1 MIRTPIGC
9 TSVIYQKMKTGAGY
23 FVHINKT
30 AEQNINYM
38 SKPKKKFGQT
48 TVGRILKASIGLIN
62 PTLGKLVQGDMSV
75 EQVVDSIKNSD
86 APPEDKIR
94 AQEMV
99 LEAYEAEVADRASA
113 RQREMAALA
122 AGSNDVLF
130 KTVGWG
136 ITICFVGVVAG
147 AIGLWQIPEESQRL
161 FDMGFGAVVAA
172 FTQVIGYYFGS
183 SAGSKQKTDIMNN
196 NSVNEF

>member
-1 MIRTPIGC
+1 
-9 TSVIYQKMKTGAGY
+9 
-23 FVHINKT
+23 
-30 AEQNINYM
+30 M

-48 TVGRILKASIGLIN
+48 VVGKLLKASVGLIN
-62 PTLGKLVQGDMSV
+62 PTLGSIIQGDMSV
-75 EQVVDSIKNSD
+75 EQVVSSIKNSD
-86 APPEDKIR
+86 APAEDKIK

-99 LEAYEAEVADRASA
+99 LEAYEAEVQDRASA

-122 AGSNDVLF
+122 SGSNDVLF

-136 ITICFVGVVAG
+136 ITLCFIGVIAG

-183 SAGSKQKTDIMNN
+183 SAGSKQKTNLINGN
-196 NSVNEF
+196 GESIKP

>member
-1 MIRTPIGC
+1 
-9 TSVIYQKMKTGAGY
+9 
-23 FVHINKT
+23 
-30 AEQNINYM
+30 M
-38 SKPKKKFGQT
+38 SKPRKKFGQT
-48 TVGRILKASIGLIN
+48 TVGKLLKASVGLIN
-62 PTLGKLVQGDMSV
+62 PTLGSLIQGDMSV
-75 EQVVDSIKNSD
+75 EQVVSSIKNSD
-86 APPEDKIR
+86 APAEDKIR

-122 AGSNDVLF
+122 SGSNDILF

-136 ITICFVGVVAG
+136 ITLCFIGVIAG
-147 AIGLWQIPEESQRL
+147 AVGLWEIPKESQRL

-183 SAGSKQKTDIMNN
+183 SQGSKQKTELMKKWFD
-196 NSVNEF
+196 SKV

>member
-1 MIRTPIGC
+1 MLI
-9 TSVIYQKMKTGAGY
+9 KK
-23 FVHINKT
+23 
-30 AEQNINYM
+30 
-38 SKPKKKFGQT
+38 KKKFGQT
-48 TVGRILKASIGLIN
+48 TVGKILKASVGLIN
-62 PTLGKLVQGDMSV
+62 PTLGNIINGNMGIADVIA
-75 EQVVDSIKNSD
+75 SIKNAD
-86 APPEDKIR
+86 APAEDKIK

-122 AGSNDVLF
+122 TGSNDILF

-136 ITICFVGVVAG
+136 ITLCFMAVIAG
-147 AIGLWQIPEESQRL
+147 ALGIWQVPEESQRL

-183 SAGSKQKTDIMNN
+183 SMGSKQKTNLMK
-196 NSVNEF
+196 NSNG

>member
-1 MIRTPIGC
+1 
-9 TSVIYQKMKTGAGY
+9 
-23 FVHINKT
+23 
-30 AEQNINYM
+30 
-38 SKPKKKFGQT
+38 
-48 TVGRILKASIGLIN
+48 
-62 PTLGKLVQGDMSV
+62 
-75 EQVVDSIKNSD
+75 
-86 APPEDKIR
+86 
-94 AQEMV
+94 MV

-113 RQREMAALA
+113 REREIAALN

-136 ITICFVGVVAG
+136 ITLCFIGVIAG

-183 SAGSKQKTDIMNN
+183 SAGSKQKTNLINKKPED
-196 NSVNEF
+196 F

>member
-1 MIRTPIGC
+1 
-9 TSVIYQKMKTGAGY
+9 
-23 FVHINKT
+23 
-30 AEQNINYM
+30 M
-38 SKPKKKFGQT
+38 SKPRRKFGQT
-48 TVGRILKASIGLIN
+48 TVGKLLKASVGLIN
-62 PTLGKLVQGDMSV
+62 PTLGSLIQGDMSV
-75 EQVVDSIKNSD
+75 EQVVSSIKNSD
-86 APPEDKIR
+86 APAEDKIR

-122 AGSNDVLF
+122 SGSNDILF

-136 ITICFVGVVAG
+136 ITLCFIGVIAG
-147 AIGLWQIPEESQRL
+147 AVGLWEIPKESQRL

-183 SAGSKQKTDIMNN
+183 SQGSKQKTELMKKDGEII
-196 NSVNEF
+196 

>member
-1 MIRTPIGC
+1 
-9 TSVIYQKMKTGAGY
+9 
-23 FVHINKT
+23 
-30 AEQNINYM
+30 M
-38 SKPKKKFGQT
+38 SKPMKKFGQT
-48 TVGRILKASIGLIN
+48 TVGRLLKASVGLIN
-62 PTLGKLVQGDMSV
+62 PTLGSLIQGDMSV
-75 EQVVDSIKNSD
+75 EQVVSSIKNSD
-86 APPEDKIR
+86 APAEDKIR

-122 AGSNDVLF
+122 AGSNDILF

-147 AIGLWQIPEESQRL
+147 AIGLWEIPKESQRL

-183 SAGSKQKTDIMNN
+183 SAGSKQKTNILNN
-196 NSVNEF
+196 GESNQL

>member
-1 MIRTPIGC
+1 
-9 TSVIYQKMKTGAGY
+9 
-23 FVHINKT
+23 
-30 AEQNINYM
+30 M
-38 SKPKKKFGQT
+38 SKPRKKFGLT
-48 TVGRILKASIGLIN
+48 TVGKLLKASVGLIN
-62 PTLGKLVQGDMSV
+62 PTLGSLIQGDMSV
-75 EQVVDSIKNSD
+75 EQVVSSIKNSD
-86 APPEDKIR
+86 APAEDKIR

-122 AGSNDVLF
+122 SGSNDILF

-136 ITICFVGVVAG
+136 ITLCFIGVIAG
-147 AIGLWQIPEESQRL
+147 AVGLWEIPKESQRL

-183 SAGSKQKTDIMNN
+183 SQGSKQKTELMKKDGEII
-196 NSVNEF
+196 

>member
-1 MIRTPIGC
+1 
-9 TSVIYQKMKTGAGY
+9 
-23 FVHINKT
+23 
-30 AEQNINYM
+30 M
-38 SKPKKKFGQT
+38 SKPRKKFVQT
-48 TVGRILKASIGLIN
+48 TVGKLLKASVGLIN
-62 PTLGKLVQGDMSV
+62 PTLGSLIQGDMSV
-75 EQVVDSIKNSD
+75 EQVVSSIKNSD
-86 APPEDKIR
+86 APAEDKIR

-122 AGSNDVLF
+122 SGSNDILF

-136 ITICFVGVVAG
+136 ITLCFIGVIAG
-147 AIGLWQIPEESQRL
+147 AVGLWEIPKESQRL

-183 SAGSKQKTDIMNN
+183 SQGSKQKTELMKKDGEII
-196 NSVNEF
+196 

>member
-1 MIRTPIGC
+1 
-9 TSVIYQKMKTGAGY
+9 
-23 FVHINKT
+23 
-30 AEQNINYM
+30 M
-38 SKPKKKFGQT
+38 STKKKKKFGQT
-48 TVGRILKASIGLIN
+48 TVGKILKASVGLIN
-62 PTLGKLVQGDMSV
+62 PTLGNIINGEMGIEEVISSL
-75 EQVVDSIKNSD
+75 KNAD
-86 APPEDKIR
+86 APPEDKIK

-122 AGSNDVLF
+122 AGSNDILF

-147 AIGLWQIPEESQRL
+147 AIGMWQVPEESQRM

-183 SAGSKQKTDIMNN
+183 SAGSKHKTNIMKDQNG
-196 NSVNEF
+196 